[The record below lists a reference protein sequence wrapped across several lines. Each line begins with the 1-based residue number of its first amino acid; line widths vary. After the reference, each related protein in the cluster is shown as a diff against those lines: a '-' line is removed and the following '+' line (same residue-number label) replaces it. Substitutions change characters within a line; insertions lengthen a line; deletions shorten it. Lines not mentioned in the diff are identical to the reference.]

1 MDRRE
6 MDLRKEVME
15 IEFDISQTLDSLIIN
30 NWNSDKTKE
39 YLETLSLSRNK
50 IYHEIEKL
58 P

>member
-30 NWNSDKTKE
+30 NWDSDKTKE
-39 YLETLSLSRNK
+39 HLETLSLSRNR

>member
-30 NWNSDKTKE
+30 NWDSDKTKE
-39 YLETLSLSRNK
+39 HLETLSLSRNR

-58 P
+58 T